1 MLSIEKLT
9 DNIIQVIIIQL
20 KNLG

>member
-1 MLSIEKLT
+1 MLSIEKRT